1 MKKALKIISINIIVL
16 FAIIILLDL
25 FSFIA
30 INTSQLIS
38 DNFSKPKEKID
49 FRANFPV
56 YKNKAQA
63 SIFYKELYKIK
74 LEYRS
79 YFEWRALAFNGY
91 AINIDSNGIRSTIDY
106 HPAVPKNK
114 SISFFGGSTIWGFG
128 VNDSSTIPSLFS
140 KNSNGEYTITNYGEQ
155 GYRAFQSLQLMQ
167 IYFINKNLSDIVVFY
182 DGANNYRAL
191 NERSFSSNRENSII
205 ERLKGMDQD
214 LNGINNS
221 NVEATKLSKHYLYP
235 TRYFLSKIVN
245 KFKKNN
251 NSDITNFRLKHNE
264 ITDSLAATE
273 LLETWLLAKI
283 FTESKGKQFYCVLQ
297 PTFFSSNAI
306 LSNYIKEG
314 INNGIY
320 NEKTY
325 KYYNLVKNYMKKDKY
340 TTLNKNF
347 IDLSSTFYK
356 KDNIYIDFCHLAYEG
371 NETIANDLIQR
382 LTIKNN

>member
-1 MKKALKIISINIIVL
+1 V
-16 FAIIILLDL
+16 
-25 FSFIA
+25 
-30 INTSQLIS
+30 
-38 DNFSKPKEKID
+38 
-49 FRANFPV
+49 NFPV

-273 LLETWLLAKI
+273 LLETWLLAKN

-325 KYYNLVKNYMKKDKY
+325 KYYNLVINYMKKDKY

-347 IDLSSTFYK
+347 IDLSATFYK
-356 KDNIYIDFCHLAYEG
+356 KDNIYIDFCHLAYQG

>member
-1 MKKALKIISINIIVL
+1 MKKTLKIIFINIIVL
-16 FAIIILLDL
+16 FTIIILLDL
-25 FSFIA
+25 FSFIF
-30 INTSQLIS
+30 INTSQIIS
-38 DNFSKPKEKID
+38 DNFTKPKEKID

-56 YKNKAQA
+56 YKNNIEAG
-63 SIFYKELYKIK
+63 IFYKELYKIK

-79 YFEWRALAFNGY
+79 YFEWRATAFKGN
-91 AINIDSNGIRSTIDY
+91 AINIDTNGIRSTIDY

-140 KNSNGEYTITNYGEQ
+140 KNSNGEYAITNYGEQ

-167 IYFINKNLSDIVVFY
+167 INFINKNLSDIIVFY
-182 DGANNYRAL
+182 DGANNYRAI
-191 NERSFSSNRENSII
+191 NERNFSSNREVSISY
-205 ERLKGMDQD
+205 RLKGMDQD
-214 LNGINNS
+214 LNGINNN

-235 TRYFLSKIVN
+235 TRFLLNKIIN

-251 NSDITNFRLKHNE
+251 EIGIEKFRLKHNE

-273 LLETWLLAKI
+273 LLETWLLAKN
-283 FTESKGKQFYCVLQ
+283 FTESKGKLFYCVLQ
-297 PTFFSSNAI
+297 PTFFSSNAN
-306 LSNYIKEG
+306 LSNYIKKG
-314 INNGIY
+314 INNGIH
-320 NEKTY
+320 NENTY

-340 TTLNKNF
+340 KLLNKNF
-347 IDLSSTFYK
+347 IDLSSEFYK